1 MASEKISNYSQRGFG
16 REAKRITGLEPVTA
30 AWKAEMLPLHHIRI
44 LGRETWLLSSRV
56 STANYVTLKP
66 LYHMSVI
73 LYRAFCSRYSGHN
86 PL

>member
-44 LGRETWLLSSRV
+44 GKRDL
-56 STANYVTLKP
+56 ATLIQGKHCQ
-66 LYHMSVI
+66 L
-73 LYRAFCSRYSGHN
+73 CN
-86 PL
+86 P